1 MASQFIPA
9 SEFGVRLLIS
19 VVVEQTP
26 RLQVVTWFRAIP
38 YNTLPVGKP
47 LTFTVRYC
55 QGLTRA

>member
-47 LTFTVRYC
+47 LTFTVRV
-55 QGLTRA
+55 